1 MSDRSGSRRTCVGC
15 RAVDRSSVLLR
26 VVAQAAAGGDEDSAR
41 YKRGAG
47 YFIVPDPRR
56 RLPGRGAWIHPDA
69 GCLRAAERRRAFG
82 RALRVSSGGAGV
94 GNDLAIDTHQ
104 VHEYLNDQVP
114 AATSAPQ
121 HAGTTTSKAQVDHR
135 EHAVKPQ
142 R

>member
-1 MSDRSGSRRTCVGC
+1 MGC

-26 VVAQAAAGGDEDSAR
+26 LVARAADGGDDDSAR
-41 YKRGAG
+41 HDRAG
-47 YFIVPDPRR
+47 YVIVPDPRR

-82 RALRVSSGGAGV
+82 RALRVPSGGARVEG
-94 GNDLAIDTHQ
+94 DLAIDTHQ

-121 HAGTTTSKAQVDHR
+121 HAGPNDIESAGR
-135 EHAVKPQ
+135 PS
-142 R
+142 